1 MVLSRSWI
9 LDNLL
14 NILLRN
20 YDHVLVLRLFL
31 NDLLDDLHWIAIL
44 INILHILSRIESLQ
58 RIHCIRDC
66 CRGSCCCSSIC
77 VEEHI
82 SRLVGIVK
90 CRDNCTTCIS
100 CSLILIDALFK
111 MVTVLIQSAGE
122 CRVLN
127 PLSSA
132 VGDSVESSAC
142 VAIYT
147 SVHKVASSLCCA
159 AKAVCNCCIVGRHN
173 SAGSVDQTCS
183 RCCVISV
190 RVIRC

>member
-1 MVLSRSWI
+1 MQLSRSWI
-9 LDNLL
+9 LDIWLH
-14 NILLRN
+14 ILCRN
-20 YDHVLVLRLFL
+20 YDHVLRRLF
-31 NDLLDDLHWIAIL
+31 NDLLDDLHWVAIL
-44 INILHILSRIESLQ
+44 INILHVLIRSKGVN
-58 RIHCIRDC
+58 RIHCVSSC
-66 CRGSCCCSSIC
+66 CRGSCCSCSIW
-77 VEEHI
+77 VEERT